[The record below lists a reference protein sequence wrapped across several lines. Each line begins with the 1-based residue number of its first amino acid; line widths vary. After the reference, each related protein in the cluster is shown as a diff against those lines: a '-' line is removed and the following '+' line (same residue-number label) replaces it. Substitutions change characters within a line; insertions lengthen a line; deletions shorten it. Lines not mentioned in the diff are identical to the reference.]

1 MVWWLVAMLS
11 WLAGVGWQVN
21 QAQISSWAMSVAVVG
36 MSLLVLAAA
45 WYGRGSAW
53 AKWSKWGVWAFA
65 GLGWGMAQWRA
76 AELWHEQL
84 PPHGVDQ
91 SVALRIQVDSMVQ
104 FQVPPAGLSSRLRA
118 GSRASFEARVL
129 AYRLPGQAWMTPDQ
143 MRPNAWPRRV
153 LVRWQ
158 GLTRPDP
165 SGSDVAEHS
174 LVPGQRWEVTAR
186 LHAPDGQSNPGGF
199 DAELM
204 QWERGVRALAN
215 VRAAEARWV
224 SDSPAWF
231 WQGRVDR
238 FRSAVRDRIHA
249 QVSDPRL
256 AGVLAGLA
264 VGDQGAID
272 QADWE
277 VFRQTGVAHL
287 VSISGGHVAMF
298 GWLAAWLIQPLWLR
312 TGKLAWRIPSPN
324 AARVGGALAA
334 WMYAVLA
341 GWGVP
346 AQRTVVMLLVFT
358 ALRVSGRRWP
368 WPMVWLL
375 AAVAVSWW
383 DPWACLQAGFW
394 LSFVAVGILMSM
406 PSPVRLQPDPKASV
420 MARVWGQGRQAL
432 GALWSTQWRVSLGLA
447 PLSLVF
453 FQATSWVS
461 LPANLIAI
469 PVFTAL
475 ITPLA
480 LLGMAWA
487 PVWTLGAAVVQ
498 ASVGWLTWLAQS
510 AGAMWQVPMLPLW
523 AAAGAVWAGA
533 VWVWPMRMAWRLL
546 SLPLLLPLVWLPQS
560 WRVWPVPE
568 VGEFTVL
575 AADVGQGTAALVQ
588 TRSHTL
594 MFDTG
599 PVVGASDAGRRVL
612 VPLLRGLG
620 VSSVDELLL
629 SHGDADHVGGAASVL
644 QAVKVARMRSSLDDA
659 HPLREARDPRGHR
672 IAQHT
677 CVAGQSWNWDGV
689 QFTVLHPTA
698 DDLAQREHR
707 SDNALSCVL
716 QVRSQSGR
724 VALLTGD
731 IEARQEADLVA
742 HRTESLR
749 ADLLLVPHHGSQTS
763 STTEFL
769 EAVQPRLSVI
779 QVGRRN
785 RYGHPA
791 PKVLQRYRASGLAF
805 LSTPD
810 CGAVMWRSSGPQQ
823 PQATEVCWRLKR
835 PRYWHASPT
844 SSDTSVA
851 AFEQ

>member
-21 QAQISSWAMSVAVVG
+21 QAQVSAWVVSATVVG
-36 MSLLVLAAA
+36 TCLAVLGVA
-45 WYGRGSAW
+45 WRYRACR
-53 AKWSKWGVWAFA
+53 WGKLGVFAFA
-65 GLGWGMAQWRA
+65 GLGWGMANWRA
-76 AELWHEQL
+76 AELWHEHL
-84 PPHGVDQ
+84 PVQWAGQ
-91 SVALRIQVDSMVQ
+91 ELELRIQVDSLVQ
-104 FQVPPAGLSSRLRA
+104 RRSSLLLPQAPQASLTA

-129 AYRLPGQAWMTPDQ
+129 AYRLPGQPWVEPGRMPLN
-143 MRPNAWPRRV
+143 PWPGRV

-158 GLTRPDP
+158 GPEGKNESDHGLT
-165 SGSDVAEHS
+165 
-174 LVPGQRWEVTAR
+174 PGQRWEVKSR
-186 LHAPDGQSNPGGF
+186 MHVPDGQSNPGGF

-204 QWERGVRALAN
+204 QWERGVRAVAT
-215 VRAAEARWV
+215 VRAAHARWM
-224 SDSPAWF
+224 SNSPVWF

-238 FRSAVRDRIHA
+238 FRSWVRDRIHA
-249 QVSDPRL
+249 QVPDARL

-312 TGKLAWRIPSPN
+312 TGRLAWRVPSPD
-324 AARVGGALAA
+324 AARIGGAVAA

-346 AQRTVVMLLVFT
+346 AQRTVVMLVVFT

-375 AAVAVSWW
+375 AAVAVTLW
-383 DPWACLQAGFW
+383 DPWAFLQAGFW

-406 PSPVRLQPDPKASV
+406 PSSVPQPLDPKASAGASV
-420 MARVWGQGRQAL
+420 THRLRHGL
-432 GALWSTQWRVSLGLA
+432 GELWATQWRVSLGLA

-453 FQATSWVS
+453 FQATSMVS
-461 LPANLIAI
+461 LPANLVAI

-487 PVWTLGAAVVQ
+487 PLWSLGAGVVQ
-498 ASVGWLTWLAQS
+498 GSVSALTWLAQS
-510 AGAMWQVPMLPLW
+510 AMAMLEVPMLPLW
-523 AAAGAVWAGA
+523 AAAGAVLAGA
-533 VWVWPMRMAWRLL
+533 VWVWPMRTAWRLL
-546 SLPLLLPLVWLPQS
+546 SVPLLLPLVWLPQS
-560 WRVWPVPE
+560 WRVWPVPDS
-568 VGEFTVL
+568 GEFTLL
-575 AADVGQGTAALVQ
+575 AADVGQGSAALVQ
-588 TRSHTL
+588 TRDHAL
-594 MFDTG
+594 LFDTG
-599 PVVGASDAGRRVL
+599 PVVGTSDAGRRVL

-620 VSSVDELLL
+620 VSRLDELLL

-644 QAVKVARMRSSLDDA
+644 QVVNVGRVRSSLEDGHA
-659 HPLREARDPRGHR
+659 LREAQDSQGQR

-677 CVAGQSWNWDGV
+677 CVAGQSWTWDGV

-698 DDLAQREHR
+698 DDLAQRER
-707 SDNALSCVL
+707 MSDNALSCVL
-716 QVRSQSGR
+716 QVRSRSGR
-724 VALLTGD
+724 VALLAGD
-731 IEARQEADLVA
+731 IEAKQEAALVQREA
-742 HRTESLR
+742 EALR
-749 ADLLLVPHHGSQTS
+749 ADLLLVPHHGSRTS
-763 STTEFL
+763 STAVFL
-769 EAVQPRLSVI
+769 DAVQPRLSVV

-791 PKVLQRYRASGLAF
+791 PDVMARYQAADLPV

-810 CGAVMWRSSGPQQ
+810 CGAVMWRSLDLPKGAQRTM
-823 PQATEVCWRLKR
+823 ADLCWRLRK
-835 PRYWHASPT
+835 PRYWQ
-844 SSDTSVA
+844 VA
-851 AFEQ
+851 TGNEPNSMPGGEL